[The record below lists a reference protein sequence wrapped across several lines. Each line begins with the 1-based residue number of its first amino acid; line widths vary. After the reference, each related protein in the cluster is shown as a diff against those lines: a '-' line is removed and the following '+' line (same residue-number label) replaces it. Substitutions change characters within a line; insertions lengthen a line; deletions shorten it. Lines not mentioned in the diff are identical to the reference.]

1 MAYKGDSPLGCGTL
15 CRLGVEGGEVKADGA
30 REETEVTVDMVDEV
44 LEGDLIVG
52 CGSRRNGG

>member
-1 MAYKGDSPLGCGTL
+1 MWHTL
-15 CRLGVEGGEVKADGA
+15 PFGSGRGEVKADGA